1 MNIRILDSWLREY
14 LKTSA
19 SPQKIAECMSLASVS
34 IEKLE
39 SSGGDWIYDIEVT
52 TNRPD
57 LMSVVGLA
65 REGAAVLPQFG
76 IEAKFNAPKF
86 EKPNVDKKLVPT
98 NSIPARSRT
107 ETTVGKIEITND
119 SKLVNRICAVALEIN
134 LGKSPQK
141 VSRRIES
148 SDIRS
153 LNNAVDVTN
162 YVMREIG
169 HPVHVFDYDKL
180 AKTGKLII
188 RESKKG
194 EKIQTLDEK
203 EYVLAGGDIVAD
215 DGTGRIID
223 LLGVMG
229 TLNSAVD
236 DNTKRVLLFVD
247 NNNPVRIRKTSMS
260 LAIRSEAATLNEKGA
275 DPEIAY
281 GAVLRGVELLE
292 EIADGKMISEVLDI
306 YPNKPKSISVTI
318 SEQKINAIVGTDIP
332 LKTSK
337 KILEDLGFQTNII
350 DSNIKAKVPSWRLND
365 VQIEE
370 DLIEEI
376 VRIYGYQ
383 KLPSRIPAFETGEPF
398 SLATNQFYWERTVK
412 DALKFF
418 GFTEV
423 YTYSMFSED
432 LLEVSTDDAVTI
444 RNPLD
449 SDHVYMRTS
458 LVPSL
463 LEAVRENKGRIELK
477 LFEMANVYIKKQKN
491 LPDEKLKL
499 AGIYKSSTSLVLDKN
514 PKASF
519 LDVKGIIEALLE
531 DLGISAFEFKP
542 TESGA
547 FGAAIYIGKDSL
559 GEIEQLEEDLIDFEF
574 DFETILKYA
583 TLKKVY
589 KPISKFPESIEDLRF
604 EIDETIPYEK
614 IVRNIREQSN
624 LIKDVSLLDIFQ
636 NKKTFRIIYQSY
648 EKNLTNEDLT
658 NLREKITSVLKS
670 KFKAEPA

>member
-1 MNIRILDSWLREY
+1 MNIRILDSWLLEY

-119 SKLVNRICAVALEIN
+119 SKLVNRICAFALEIN

-236 DNTKRVLLFVD
+236 DNTKRALLFVD

-260 LAIRSEAATLNEKGA
+260 LAISSEAATLNEKGA

-449 SDHVYMRTS
+449 SDH
-458 LVPSL
+458 
-463 LEAVRENKGRIELK
+463 
-477 LFEMANVYIKKQKN
+477 VYIKKQKN

>member
-180 AKTGKLII
+180 AKTG
-188 RESKKG
+188 
-194 EKIQTLDEK
+194 
-203 EYVLAGGDIVAD
+203 
-215 DGTGRIID
+215 RIID

-383 KLPSRIPAFETGEPF
+383 KLPSRIPAFE
-398 SLATNQFYWERTVK
+398 R
-412 DALKFF
+412 
-418 GFTEV
+418 
-423 YTYSMFSED
+423 SE
-432 LLEVSTDDAVTI
+432 E
-444 RNPLD
+444 
-449 SDHVYMRTS
+449 
-458 LVPSL
+458 
-463 LEAVRENKGRIELK
+463 
-477 LFEMANVYIKKQKN
+477 
-491 LPDEKLKL
+491 
-499 AGIYKSSTSLVLDKN
+499 
-514 PKASF
+514 
-519 LDVKGIIEALLE
+519 
-531 DLGISAFEFKP
+531 
-542 TESGA
+542 
-547 FGAAIYIGKDSL
+547 
-559 GEIEQLEEDLIDFEF
+559 
-574 DFETILKYA
+574 
-583 TLKKVY
+583 
-589 KPISKFPESIEDLRF
+589 
-604 EIDETIPYEK
+604 
-614 IVRNIREQSN
+614 
-624 LIKDVSLLDIFQ
+624 
-636 NKKTFRIIYQSY
+636 
-648 EKNLTNEDLT
+648 
-658 NLREKITSVLKS
+658 
-670 KFKAEPA
+670 

>member
-194 EKIQTLDEK
+194 EKIQTL
-203 EYVLAGGDIVAD
+203 
-215 DGTGRIID
+215 
-223 LLGVMG
+223 
-229 TLNSAVD
+229 
-236 DNTKRVLLFVD
+236 
-247 NNNPVRIRKTSMS
+247 
-260 LAIRSEAATLNEKGA
+260 NEKGA

-337 KILEDLGFQTNII
+337 KIFEDLGFQTNII

-477 LFEMANVYIKKQKN
+477 LFELANVYIKKQKN